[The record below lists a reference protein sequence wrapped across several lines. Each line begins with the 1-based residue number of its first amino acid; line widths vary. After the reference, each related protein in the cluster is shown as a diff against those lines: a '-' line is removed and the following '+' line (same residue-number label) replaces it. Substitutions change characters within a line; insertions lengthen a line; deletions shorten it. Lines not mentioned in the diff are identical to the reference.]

1 MPTVQI
7 FEHYDVMVQGSA
19 ANNWHNWGRGCGQ
32 MVSMFAFYS
41 DDTSSSPAKVMW
53 LLFSNVA
60 RKNENK

>member
-41 DDTSSSPAKVMW
+41 DDTSSSPAKAYSFLCKFCVW
-53 LLFSNVA
+53 KK
-60 RKNENK
+60 RK